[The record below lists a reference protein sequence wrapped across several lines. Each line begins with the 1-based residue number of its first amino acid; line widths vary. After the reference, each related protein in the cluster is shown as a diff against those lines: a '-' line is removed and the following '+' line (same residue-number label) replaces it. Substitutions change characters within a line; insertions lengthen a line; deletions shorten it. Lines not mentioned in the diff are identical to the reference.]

1 MTERQ
6 QDQHFIEA
14 LRAEYLRRTAGMGDG
29 FTLGIKGVF

>member
-14 LRAEYLRRTAGMGDG
+14 LRAEYLRRTTGMGDG
-29 FTLGIKGVF
+29 